1 MAVTATTKFTSEQ
14 VAEAEK
20 AAHALES
27 LVARLGSDKV
37 FAEALQENPRQA
49 LTDAGLVLVK
59 ESMEALMLV
68 DPERFDKACESLFD
82 LVDSDFLITMSTPSC
97 G

>member
-1 MAVTATTKFTSEQ
+1 MAVTATTQFTSEQ

-20 AAHALES
+20 AALALEA
-27 LVARLGSDKV
+27 LVSRLGSDKA

-49 LTDAGLVLVK
+49 LSDAGLVLVK

-68 DPERFDKACESLFD
+68 DSERFDKACESLFD